1 MKVGTKSQQQQQQ
14 QQQQRQQQHLML
26 QSKDLMGRSNKSLV
40 IVITS
45 H

>member
-26 QSKDLMGRSNKSLV
+26 RSKDLTGQSNKSLV